1 MQIIHSQ
8 TRPIGSLWTFSSLL
22 PWQLVR
28 PECLQCLGRYSRA
41 WRTYGR
47 MDTGP
52 QRRGGHNWMAGR
64 QTDRQTGDGSAGRRA
79 SVKHRGTRRRSKQ
92 CNVYFRPSVFSV
104 DSPSYAFS
112 ESVQAKLPQQQQCGA
127 EYEIRHRVCVC
138 EQQQL
143 AVSLSGEMAA
153 AAARHSSQLWSEMM
167 CVFWPE
173 EAKGSRLVCRRQP
186 DRRWQLPFSRQ
197 AKAERGARLWLLR
210 HFTVSTSSLPRP
222 LMLCHWSFSRS
233 PTQTR
238 RVWNWHHTHSF
249 CFW

>member
-64 QTDRQTGDGSAGRRA
+64 QTDRQAMAVQGDGHQWNTEAQEDEA
-79 SVKHRGTRRRSKQ
+79 NSVMFISGPQ
-92 CNVYFRPSVFSV
+92 CSPWTAHHMLSVSQYKLSYLSSSSV
-104 DSPSYAFS
+104 
-112 ESVQAKLPQQQQCGA
+112 VQNMKSGS
-127 EYEIRHRVCVC
+127 VC

>member
-1 MQIIHSQ
+1 MA
-8 TRPIGSLWTFSSLL
+8 GWTQAL
-22 PWQLVR
+22 
-28 PECLQCLGRYSRA
+28 
-41 WRTYGR
+41 
-47 MDTGP
+47 
-52 QRRGGHNWMAGR
+52 RGGEDTIGWLADR
-64 QTDRQTGDGSAGRRA
+64 QTDRQAMA
-79 SVKHRGTRRRSKQ
+79 SVKQRGTRGRSKQ
-92 CNVYFRPSVFSV
+92 SNVYFRPSVFSV

-127 EYEIRHRVCVC
+127 EYEIRQRVCVC
-138 EQQQL
+138 VQQQL

-197 AKAERGARLWLLR
+197 AKAERAARLWLLR

-222 LMLCHWSFSRS
+222 LMLCHWSFSRVTPRPGVS
-233 PTQTR
+233 GSDTTR
-238 RVWNWHHTHSF
+238 TVCWFLLITIPWFEMQFEDDALNVWVF
-249 CFW
+249 QRFREEVLV